1 MDVLRRD
8 GTAFLERMTVR
19 ELLGVPPGAIER
31 ACQIAHQLY
40 QAGRLGEADV
50 VCRGLIACDHRLAW
64 TYSLHAAVLRR
75 LGRLEQALAQVQQ
88 GLTHEPGHA
97 KLRTMRDELLGLLAL
112 PSPRHARGERAVGSA
127 GTVHPAG
134 AQRQGLGADS
144 DP

>member
-1 MDVLRRD
+1 MDGLRRD
-8 GTAFLERMTVR
+8 GTAFMERVTVR

-40 QAGRLGEADV
+40 RAGRLAEADV

-75 LGRLEQALAQVQQ
+75 LGRLEQALAQTQR
-88 GLTHEPGHA
+88 GLNYEPAHA
-97 KLRTMRDELLGLLAL
+97 KLRNMRDELLAL
-112 PSPRHARGERAVGSA
+112 RTTPSPPRVADAAAVG
-127 GTVHPAG
+127 PAG
-134 AQRQGLGADS
+134 PVHDSLAQRTGLSTDS